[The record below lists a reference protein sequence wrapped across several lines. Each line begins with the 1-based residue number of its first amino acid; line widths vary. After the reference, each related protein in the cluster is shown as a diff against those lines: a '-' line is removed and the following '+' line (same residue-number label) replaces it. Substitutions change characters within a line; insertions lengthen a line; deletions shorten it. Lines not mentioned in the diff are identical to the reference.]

1 MSKETIKAQAQG
13 RNGEIDF
20 DIELDGNKI
29 EDVKVTKSSETPAVF
44 NQAFGQLRDNVVNA
58 QSFDVD
64 AISGASIMTKAIL
77 ESGKKALAD
86 NGVTPDSKPVDNSH
100 KDVTL
105 DVDVAVIGSGMA
117 GLMAACRALSMG
129 KKVVVLEKNGYVGG
143 ASILNGSNVTATGS
157 KLAKK
162 LFGSLAEEDSPERLF
177 DDITRECRG
186 TNYPEL
192 SHLLTNNIGKAI
204 DFLTDFADLTYV
216 KAETQTIEHSV
227 NRQVEMPSQSSY
239 EVVTKTADAFVKKG
253 GILLTDAR
261 VEGLKKNADGV
272 LTSLVAEGKHQT
284 TTVNF
289 KSLVMAAGGFGAKDY
304 KEHKTDIPYYGPM
317 TSTGDYFDFAKNMN
331 LVTRNLDWYK
341 VYPHGLEVEPGIAK
355 LTTYSTKEA
364 TDMGAIFVNRAGKR
378 VVNESLPY
386 THFRDAIAEQ
396 KDKTCFVVM
405 DQRVWDRFYELMLKY
420 GFNKE
425 EVQGFFDNDGKK
437 SPILVKGDLKTVSEK
452 AGIDYTTLVNTVN
465 NYQEYAKSGVDK
477 EFGRD
482 KKFLHPFEGDTY
494 YVIEQKLRFC
504 TTMGGYEATQDMQ
517 LLDNDFKPV
526 TNLYA
531 AGEIVGGASGK
542 DSMPSMMNSWSYAS
556 GFVAGTAAADNSNNY
571 DLEVTEAKPEAST
584 GASAPAAPKKV
595 EATTSASHAPAP
607 KPEATTSASHV
618 EKPAPKADTTTGA
631 SH

>member
-1 MSKETIKAQAQG
+1 MSKETLKAQAQG

-20 DIELDGNKI
+20 DIEI
-29 EDVKVTKSSETPAVF
+29 ENREISDIKVTKSSETKAVF
-44 NQAFGQLRDNVVNA
+44 NQAFGQLRDNVLAAN
-58 QSFDVD
+58 SFNVD
-64 AISGASIMTKAIL
+64 AVSGATIMTKAIL
-77 ESGKKALAD
+77 ESGQKALDEA
-86 NGVTPDSKPVDNSH
+86 GLMPAPRPVDRSH
-100 KDVTL
+100 KAVTL
-105 DVDVAVIGSGMA
+105 DVDVAVVGSGMA
-117 GLMAACRALSMG
+117 GLIAACRALSMG

-162 LFGSLAEEDSPERLF
+162 LFGSLAEEDSAQRLF
-177 DDITRECRG
+177 NDITRECRG
-186 TNYPEL
+186 TNYPEM
-192 SHLLTNNIGKAI
+192 SHLLADNIGKAI
-204 DFLTDFADLTYV
+204 DFITDFAGLTYQ

-239 EVVTKTADAFVKKG
+239 EVVTKVADAFKSKG

-261 VEGLKKNADGV
+261 VEELKKNPAGV

-289 KSLVMAAGGFGAKDY
+289 KSLVLAAGGWGAKDF

-317 TSTGDYFDFAKNMN
+317 TSTGDYFGFAKGMN

-364 TDMGAIFVNRAGKR
+364 SDMGAIFVNRAGKR

-386 THFRDAIAEQ
+386 THFRDAIANE
-396 KDKTCFVVM
+396 KDKTCFVLM
-405 DQRVWDRFYELMLKY
+405 DQRIWDRYYELMLKY
-420 GFNKE
+420 GFTAE
-425 EVQGFFDNDGKK
+425 EVQGFFANDGKK
-437 SPILVKGDLKTVSEK
+437 SPVLVKGDLATVAQK
-452 AGIDYTTLVNTVN
+452 AGIDYGNLKETFDH
-465 NYQEYAKSGVDK
+465 YQEYAKAGRDP

-482 KKFLHPFEGDTY
+482 AKFLHELEGDTY

-504 TTMGGYEATQDMQ
+504 TTMGGYEATKDMQ

-526 TNLYA
+526 ANFYA
-531 AGEIVGGASGK
+531 AGELVGGANGK

-556 GFVAGTAAADNSNNY
+556 GFVAGTAAADNANNY
-571 DLEVTEAKPEAST
+571 AVDV
-584 GASAPAAPKKV
+584 V
-595 EATTSASHAPAP
+595 TSASHAPAS
-607 KPEATTSASHV
+607 KPEASS
-618 EKPAPKADTTTGA
+618 GA